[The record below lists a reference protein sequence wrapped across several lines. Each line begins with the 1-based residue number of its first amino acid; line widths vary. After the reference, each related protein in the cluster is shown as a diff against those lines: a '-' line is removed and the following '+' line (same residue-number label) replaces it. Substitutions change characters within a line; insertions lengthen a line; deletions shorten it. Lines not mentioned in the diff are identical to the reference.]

1 MVRAKARAAQ
11 ALGLTAVICL
21 GESLDQRE
29 GSNTLDIIAGQLAAS
44 LPDNCTAEEVAAR
57 IHTCLSGALAS
68 QKPDA
73 DE

>member
-1 MVRAKARAAQ
+1 MCPRPKLFLKIAKGVDPTQ
-11 ALGLTAVICL
+11 CPWV
-21 GESLDQRE
+21 Q
-29 GSNTLDIIAGQLAAS
+29 
-44 LPDNCTAEEVAAR
+44 PDNCTAEEVAAR